1 MNFTAKT
8 ITDTL
13 KRLDYPV
20 FKGDYNL
27 NLVGIRSSDKD
38 ANSFNDRL
46 VVIYELDRKQVMHV
60 FPQTTD
66 PGVFYRENPIN
77 VDGTAVLVPGHHPSC
92 WALGAHQGKYKAL
105 VQRGPMSVY
114 RDNNADQHI
123 DTDDASI
130 QTGLFGINLHRA
142 NANYSSMQVD
152 RWSAGCQVLASPED
166 FDLVMALANKSA
178 VTYGRQF
185 SYTLLTEEQ
194 LQ

>member
-13 KRLDYPV
+13 KRRDYPV

-46 VVIYELDRKQVMHV
+46 VVLYELDRKQIMHV
-60 FPQTTD
+60 FPLTTD
-66 PGVFYRENPIN
+66 PGLFYRENPIN
-77 VDGTAVLVPGHHPSC
+77 VAGTAVLVPGHYRSC

-114 RDNNADQHI
+114 RDNNGDQSIDADA
-123 DTDDASI
+123 DTI
-130 QTGLFGINLHRA
+130 QSGHFGINLHRA
-142 NANYSSMQVD
+142 NANYSSLRVD

-178 VTYGRQF
+178 VTYGQRF
-185 SYTLLTEEQ
+185 SYTLIEEGD
-194 LQ
+194 LE